1 MTAVPG
7 TEPRTL
13 TLICD
18 ECGDTENAL
27 EVAHDEEIVWPRLGP
42 LGWSGSP
49 FAAGQHRCASCS
61 LLPPPY
67 DRIPAGFPMHG
78 ACYDLHEHDDLD
90 TVVITPLTDVDAE
103 ASAVLREAL
112 EQALEAHRHVVMDMH
127 AAEVIDSAGLGMLV
141 RVHQHAKQRSGTLT
155 LAAPSRYVRTVLHT
169 MRLEGVFGIAE
180 NTGAILDDLRR
191 PSGEQDSPSSW

>member
-7 TEPRTL
+7 TEPLTL

-18 ECGDTENAL
+18 ECGDTVNAP

-49 FAAGQHRCASCS
+49 FTAGKHRCPSCS
-61 LLPPPY
+61 LLPAPY
-67 DRIPAGFPMHG
+67 DRLPAGRPQLG
-78 ACYDLHEHDDLD
+78 ASYELREYDDVD

-103 ASAVLREAL
+103 ATAVLREAL
-112 EQALEAHRHVVMDMH
+112 EQALNTHRHVLVDMR
-127 AAEVIDSAGLGMLV
+127 AADVIDSAGLGMLV
-141 RVHQHAKQRSGTLT
+141 RAHQHARQRGGTLT

-169 MRLEGVFGIAE
+169 MRIEGLFDIAE
-180 NTGAILDDLRR
+180 NATAVLDARRGA
-191 PSGEQDSPSSW
+191 

>member
-7 TEPRTL
+7 TEPGTL

-18 ECGDTENAL
+18 ECGDTVDAP

-49 FAAGQHRCASCS
+49 FAAGQHRCPPCS

-67 DRIPAGFPMHG
+67 DRLPTSRPQLG
-78 ACYDLHEHDDLD
+78 ASYDLREHDDVD
-90 TVVITPLTDVDAE
+90 AVVITPLTDVDAE
-103 ASAVLREAL
+103 ATVVLREAL
-112 EQALEAHRHVVMDMH
+112 EQALDTYRHVLVDMR

-141 RVHQHAKQRSGTLT
+141 RARQHAKQRGGTLT

-169 MRLEGVFGIAE
+169 MRLEGLFAIAE
-180 NTGAILDDLRR
+180 NATTVLDARH
-191 PSGEQDSPSSW
+191 DS

>member
-1 MTAVPG
+1 VTAVPG
-7 TEPRTL
+7 TEPGTL

-18 ECGDTENAL
+18 ECAGTENVP
-27 EVAHDEEIVWPRLGP
+27 EVAHDEEVVWPRLGS

-67 DRIPAGFPMHG
+67 DRIPASRPMQG
-78 ACYDLHEHDDLD
+78 ACYDLHEHDSLD
-90 TVVITPLTDVDAE
+90 TVIITPLTDVDAE

-112 EQALEAHRHVVMDMH
+112 EQALEVHQHLVVDMH

-141 RVHQHAKQRSGTLT
+141 RVHQHAKQRGGTLT

-169 MRLEGVFGIAE
+169 MRLEGVFAIAE
-180 NTGAILDDLRR
+180 NTGAVLDTLHQ
-191 PSGEQDSPSSW
+191 SNGEHRSMR